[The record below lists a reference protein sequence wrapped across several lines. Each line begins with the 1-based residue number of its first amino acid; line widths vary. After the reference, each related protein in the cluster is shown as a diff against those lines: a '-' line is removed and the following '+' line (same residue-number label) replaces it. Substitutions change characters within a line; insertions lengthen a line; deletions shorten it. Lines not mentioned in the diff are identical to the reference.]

1 MSETPHNEET
11 KPVKVKKQE
20 KYEWHDEGVA
30 TLVRLII
37 LGWSAAIL
45 TINYLQVPGLAKTNI
60 DPTFIAS
67 VFTGTLATFGVA
79 TAESNNGNSKR
90 DEPPK

>member
-1 MSETPHNEET
+1 MSETPHNPEET
-11 KPVKVKKQE
+11 KPVKVKKE

-45 TINYLQVPGLAKTNI
+45 TINYLQVPGLA
-60 DPTFIAS
+60 
-67 VFTGTLATFGVA
+67 
-79 TAESNNGNSKR
+79 
-90 DEPPK
+90 

>member
-60 DPTFIAS
+60 DPTLCF
-67 VFTGTLATFGVA
+67 
-79 TAESNNGNSKR
+79 KR
-90 DEPPK
+90 FYWDVSHVRGCYGKI